1 MIYHLCQ
8 EYNTPYEFAIA
19 NFRTNLAN
27 VRRSISAAQAEQ
39 MEEEAVVILNKLTL
53 GVLQSVGEALPSLKN
68 ITDAGQNLLNETG
81 KAGEK
86 ILEDTKGVV
95 KNLKNLLPFGGKKN
109 EAGK

>member
-1 MIYHLCQ
+1 MPIVLENLGQ
-8 EYNTPYEFAIA
+8 DEEGVTP
-19 NFRTNLAN
+19 LD
-27 VRRSISAAQAEQ
+27 VS
-39 MEEEAVVILNKLTL
+39 VVILNKLTL